1 MNDQFRETHP
11 DLDPSLTL
19 SKIRKVKDLLVEVA
33 SKPDIDLEAST
44 VAISFVF
51 FEKLVMNHFVTKA
64 NRKLVAAACLMLAA
78 KSNDPKFV
86 VGQNFY
92 SPLYEVTIFAP
103 LSLKE
108 HTFTFFFLA
117 GNGESALRVKKGG
130 DGYRVRNIFAARFQ
144 PPCAL
149 RAHYP
154 PCYEDH

>member
-1 MNDQFRETHP
+1 
-11 DLDPSLTL
+11 LDPSLTL

-44 VAISFVF
+44 VAISYVF

-78 KSNDPKFV
+78 KTNDPKFV

-103 LSLKE
+103 LS
-108 HTFTFFFLA
+108 
-117 GNGESALRVKKGG
+117 
-130 DGYRVRNIFAARFQ
+130 
-144 PPCAL
+144 
-149 RAHYP
+149 
-154 PCYEDH
+154 

>member
-1 MNDQFRETHP
+1 LNDQFRETHP

-44 VAISFVF
+44 VAISYVF

-92 SPLYEVTIFAP
+92 SPLYEVTIFAT

-108 HTFTFFFLA
+108 HTFTFLL
-117 GNGESALRVKKGG
+117 SCRKWRKCSTCQK
-130 DGYRVRNIFAARFQ
+130 RR
-144 PPCAL
+144 
-149 RAHYP
+149 
-154 PCYEDH
+154 